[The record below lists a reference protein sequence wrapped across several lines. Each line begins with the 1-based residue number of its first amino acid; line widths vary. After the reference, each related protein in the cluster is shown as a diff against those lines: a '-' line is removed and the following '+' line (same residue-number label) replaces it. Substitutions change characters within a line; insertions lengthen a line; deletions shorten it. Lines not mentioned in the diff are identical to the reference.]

1 MSSVADSEGVSES
14 NIIMFINDRTIH
26 PYDSPQ
32 SIGITVADIVGLF
45 IIISSSL

>member
-1 MSSVADSEGVSES
+1 MSSVADSEGVSEN

-32 SIGITVADIVGLF
+32 SIGITVADIVGPFL
-45 IIISSSL
+45 IISSSL